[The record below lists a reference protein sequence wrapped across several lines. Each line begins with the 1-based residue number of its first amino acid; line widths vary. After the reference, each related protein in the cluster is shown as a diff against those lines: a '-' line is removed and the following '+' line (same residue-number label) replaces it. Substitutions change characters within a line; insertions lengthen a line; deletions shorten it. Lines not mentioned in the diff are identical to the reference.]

1 MEHKYGIVNLEG
13 IWVPFNVIKQKPN
26 QCVQSYYDILEKK
39 ITKQKIKEDQQKR
52 AFLSRLWPKIRK
64 TMCGLTLCRHGVFVG
79 IGIGGG
85 ESFGEAR

>member
-39 ITKQKIKEDQQKR
+39 ITKQKIKED
-52 AFLSRLWPKIRK
+52 
-64 TMCGLTLCRHGVFVG
+64 
-79 IGIGGG
+79 
-85 ESFGEAR
+85 